1 MTLSLRI
8 RKVFQGVPDR
18 RQMFRMLD
26 RHEQHPDRTGGNTDS
41 LYAGEWFEVA
51 EDDYQYMFDIQPP
64 LWIEWDKFAVRA
76 CLTGKITSIFFV
88 LNYQSQPRCF
98 HGYCDLAEHN
108 SPERMQAAIIER
120 ESRPLKVL
128 TREERLE
135 HIWSSTHDEYRGYAD
150 WRCPSARRGERIV
163 MVCGPDRRRDY
174 KVLDRLTDAEIAAK
188 LPVHLR
194 HLPDD
199 IAA

>member
-1 MTLSLRI
+1 MTFSPKI

-26 RHEQHPDRTGGNTDS
+26 RHEQHPDRTGGNTDQ

-76 CLTGKITSIFFV
+76 YLTAKITSIFFT
-88 LNYQSQPRCF
+88 LNFGSQPRCF
-98 HGYCDLAEHN
+98 HGYCDLAERD
-108 SPERMQAAIIER
+108 SPERMQAAMIER
-120 ESRPLKVL
+120 ESRPSKVL

-150 WRCPSARRGERIV
+150 WRVPSARRGERIV

-174 KVLDRLTDAEIAAK
+174 KVLDQLTDAEIAAK

-194 HLPDD
+194 HLPAS